1 MPKDWKQVK
10 DLAPIGVDA
19 IVVVGAM
26 EPTCEITNL
35 LLLSLCPKE
44 KKTIIINGIPCG
56 PGIPEEIRKGW
67 IGVVIDGALGPF
79 TTGTTSILDEC
90 AGRAVFTKGYVVLTS
105 VALESL
111 KKSTRSLQSGFQIE
125 NFPNTYFLMRNV
137 VLLLNEIIQS

>member
-1 MPKDWKQVK
+1 MP
-10 DLAPIGVDA
+10 PIGVDA

-44 KKTIIINGIPCG
+44 KKKIIINKTPHG

-79 TTGTTSILDEC
+79 TTGTTPIANESS
-90 AGRAVFTKGYVVLTS
+90 GRASFVKGFAVETS
-105 VALESL
+105 VALQSL
-111 KKSTRSLQSGFQIE
+111 RIVSEMSWRWFSNRKLPEYLFFNEECCAFIE
-125 NFPNTYFLMRNV
+125 
-137 VLLLNEIIQS
+137 

>member
-1 MPKDWKQVK
+1 MRNHEF
-10 DLAPIGVDA
+10 II
-19 IVVVGAM
+19 IVAM
-26 EPTCEITNL
+26 SER
-35 LLLSLCPKE
+35 

-111 KKSTRSLQSGFQIE
+111 KKINPESSKWFSNRKLPE
-125 NFPNTYFLMRNV
+125 YLFLMRNV